1 MLANGTDV
9 EKLIAAEGTKIISD
23 ETQLTTIISDIISN
37 NSSAVIDYQNGKDK
51 AIKYLMGEIMKATKG
66 QANPV
71 LARDILINIL
81 KKQ

>member
-9 EKLIAAEGTKIISD
+9 EKLIAAKGTKIISD